1 MTRLGFASRQPLVD
15 LARVHSVTRAHCIGW
30 YIRPEQSLCFVAARR
45 AGLYVTSAQRAESD
59 AAPFMWCAVRRKSSG
74 GADCGRSL
82 ACGPLH
88 CRTWVLYRR
97 RDFSTPPVAV
107 RFTVLP
113 YTDVRGLEVRG
124 SERRPQ
130 TAPSTILLEPA
141 FVCFPLMSPFIR
153 PYTNMPTTSVSV
165 CVHRPPSRV
174 KLHD

>member
-15 LARVHSVTRAHCIGW
+15 LARVHSRDSSTLHWLVHTTRTKPLLCGGTPC
-30 YIRPEQSLCFVAARR
+30 RP
-45 AGLYVTSAQRAESD
+45 YVTSAQRAESD
-59 AAPFMWCAVRRKSSG
+59 AAPFMWCAVRRKS
-74 GADCGRSL
+74 
-82 ACGPLH
+82 
-88 CRTWVLYRR
+88 WVLYRR

-141 FVCFPLMSPFIR
+141 LVCFPLMSPFIR
-153 PYTNMPTTSVSV
+153 PYTNIPTTQA
-165 CVHRPPSRV
+165 PSEGRTQQYTHKAV
-174 KLHD
+174 WP